1 MSNIDAFLR
10 VIREGESSQDD
21 GAYRTVVGGGKF
33 DSFDDHPRELV
44 HIKSLGVNST
54 AAGAYQFLSS
64 TWGDVCKANPSIT
77 DFSPR
82 NQDLGAVWLIKR
94 RRAYADV
101 IDGRFELAVQ
111 KCAKEWASLP
121 GSPYGQPTMTM
132 EKARRV
138 YEQYGGQ
145 YEQSEAVDFPPI
157 VDLSVPA
164 NPADIQAKI
173 KESPVD
179 PISAL
184 AVKSIIGMAA
194 DAIPGLI
201 RMFGNKDNPV
211 VERNAKAAQV
221 ILDTAKE
228 VTGAINAQDTADK
241 IQNDPEAAAKV
252 RQAIMDNW
260 FRINAEAEKSVA
272 AAREFAGSY
281 RAEKTVRDGLTFIE
295 LLSLIFV
302 TLSAV
307 GGGYVLVADFPA
319 ELKGGVITLM
329 LIGGW
334 TGVKEFWLGSSRD
347 SQRKTEML
355 TKQ

>member
-1 MSNIDAFLR
+1 MTPEGIEELRQHEGLRLEAYPDPASGGDPWTIGYGHTKGVKKGDTISRAQAEHFLLQDVAEAEDAIARL
-10 VIREGESSQDD
+10 VKVPLSAGQTD
-21 GAYRTVVGGGKF
+21 ALV
-33 DSFDDHPRELV
+33 SFV
-44 HIKSLGVNST
+44 FN
-54 AAGAYQFLSS
+54 
-64 TWGDVCKANPSIT
+64 
-77 DFSPR
+77 
-82 NQDLGAVWLIKR
+82 LGAGGLERSTLLERLNLGDYQGAAAQFDKWVYASGKVMHGLVARRAAER
-94 RRAYADV
+94 RRFLFDAPEQKTPAPVVDHSVRAD
-101 IDGRFELAVQ
+101 
-111 KCAKEWASLP
+111 
-121 GSPYGQPTMTM
+121 
-132 EKARRV
+132 
-138 YEQYGGQ
+138 
-145 YEQSEAVDFPPI
+145 
-157 VDLSVPA
+157 
-164 NPADIQAKI
+164 PADIQAKI

-228 VTGAINAQDTADK
+228 VTGAINAQDAADK

-272 AAREFAGSY
+272 AAREFASNY
-281 RAEKTVRDGLTFIE
+281 RTEKTVRDGLTFIE